1 MYQNARILVVDDNA
15 LLRNGVST
23 LLQNENWNVC
33 GEAENGKQAIEKV
46 LALKPDLVLMDLNM
60 PVMNGVEATKQ
71 IRRLAPSTKIV
82 VLSMHKSQEIETQA
96 KGAGA
101 EAYVNKSTPFED
113 LSRVIRQ
120 MLGSNR
126 PNPE

>member
-33 GEAENGKQAIEKV
+33 GEAENGRQAIEQV
-46 LALKPDLVLMDLNM
+46 LALKPDLVLMDLSM
-60 PVMNGVEATKQ
+60 PVMGGVEATKQ

-82 VLSMHKSQEIETQA
+82 VLSIHNSQEICSN
-96 KGAGA
+96 G
-101 EAYVNKSTPFED
+101 V
-113 LSRVIRQ
+113 LSRWR
-120 MLGSNR
+120 LLSA
-126 PNPE
+126 PNPV